1 MKQQLDMNAVNA
13 RRLIIPTNVSNLYVF
28 LVGCGGTGSW
38 LAPHLARYLRL
49 FKQVNPATELKLYF
63 VDPDDVEEKNTFRQN
78 FIPAEIGRNKAET
91 LAMRYT
97 MSAGLP
103 IVACAENFDKVKD
116 ERMRGENSMV
126 LYLGCVDNAAARR
139 SISKK
144 MSYQKW
150 RETSSYWIDCG
161 NHKYSGQVLL
171 SADGDASIDPFA
183 LKGLCSFIPPAQ
195 VFHPELF
202 EDEKEKKVKL
212 STKLSCAEIAMLDQQ
227 SLSINTMVAS
237 VAAHYLAGLLLTG
250 KIDKFETHIDL
261 EGNLPFN
268 HRYLVPEEFHA
279 WRNLI
284 SKRRN

>member
-13 RRLIIPTNVSNLYVF
+13 RQLIIPTNLSNLYVF

-49 FKQVNPATELKLYF
+49 FKEVNPATELKLCF
-63 VDPDDVEEKNTFRQN
+63 VDPDVVEEKNTFRQN
-78 FIPAEIGRNKAET
+78 FIPAEIGRNKAEA

-97 MSAGLP
+97 MSAGLQ
-103 IVACAENFDKVKD
+103 IVACAENFEKVRD
-116 ERMRGENSMV
+116 ERIRGETSMV

-150 RETSSYWIDCG
+150 REATSYWIDCG

-183 LKGLCSFIPPAQ
+183 LKGLCSFIPSPQ

-202 EDEKEKKVKL
+202 EDEKEKKVKINR
-212 STKLSCAEIAMLDQQ
+212 KLSCAEIAMIDQQ
-227 SLSINTMVAS
+227 SLSINTLVAS
-237 VAAHYLAGLLLTG
+237 IAAHYLAGLLLTG
-250 KIDKFETHIDL
+250 QVDKFETHFNL
-261 EGNLPFN
+261 EGNVPFN
-268 HRYLVPEEFHA
+268 HRYLVPEEFHE
-279 WRNLI
+279 WRNQK
-284 SKRRN
+284 SKRSN